1 MLLRRSTAEALA
13 IACTVVLLVVMA
25 SRTYGVINNLLPD
38 GHPLYGDFIAFWSAA
53 RATLDGHVAEIHD
66 RVFLTKYQVAAVP
79 NMHVMAPYNSPPI
92 LLLLITPLGFLSY
105 PAAAIVFL
113 LLTGALYLWMA
124 RKLLPDNRAM
134 IFACT
139 LPAAVYHIGTVQELL
154 LIAGLN
160 GLALFWL
167 DKRPRLSGA
176 IVGLLAIK
184 PHLAILW
191 PIFLALSG
199 RWKNFAA
206 ATVSLA
212 LLFVTAGLIF
222 GWPSYLRFVQNLGPS
237 ADLIFGV
244 HVAKQT
250 YASLFGNLRALG
262 LSIPAAGVIHGA
274 SALLG
279 LIASAW
285 VFRKGDWQA
294 QCAAFCA
301 ATLLMSPY
309 LYFYDFALLGVG
321 AACLGAP
328 RNRLEFIAQ
337 ALAWVSAYTV
347 ALGPLAG
354 FPLCPI
360 AAWAVLGVSLRRVLA
375 IKKPAETTA
384 LDPALAPQT

>member
-1 MLLRRSTAEALA
+1 MLLRRSTAESLA

-25 SRTYGVINNLLPD
+25 SRTYGVIQNLLPD

-66 RVFLTKYQVAAVP
+66 RVFLTKYQVGAVP

-92 LLLLITPLGFLSY
+92 LLLLITPLGLLPY
-105 PAAAIVFL
+105 NWAAITFL
-113 LLTGALYLWMA
+113 VLTGALYLWMA

-160 GLALFWL
+160 GLALYWL

-199 RWKNFAA
+199 RWKNFAS

-212 LLFVTAGLIF
+212 VLFVTAGLVF

-262 LSIPAAGVIHGA
+262 LSIPVAGVIHGA
-274 SALLG
+274 SALLA
-279 LIASAW
+279 LIAGGW

-321 AACLGAP
+321 AACLGVP
-328 RNRLEFIAQ
+328 RNRVEFVAQ
-337 ALAWVSAYTV
+337 ALAWGSAYTV

-360 AAWAVLGVSLRRVLA
+360 AAWTVLLVALRRVLA
-375 IKKPAETTA
+375 VKPNEETAA
-384 LDPALAPQT
+384 LAPALAPQT

>member
-1 MLLRRSTAEALA
+1 MLLRRSTAESIA
-13 IACTVVLLVVMA
+13 IACTFVLLVVMA
-25 SRTYGVINNLLPD
+25 SRMYGVVNNLLPD

-53 RATLDGHVAEIHD
+53 KATLQGHVADIHD
-66 RVFLTKYQVAAVP
+66 RVFLAKVQVGAVP

-92 LLLLITPLGFLSY
+92 LLLLITPLGLLPY
-105 PAAAIVFL
+105 NVAAILFFILTAGLFL
-113 LLTGALYLWMA
+113 WVA

-134 IFACT
+134 IFALT
-139 LPAAVYHIGTVQELL
+139 LPAFVYHIGTVQELL

-160 GLALFWL
+160 GLALYWI
-167 DKRPRLSGA
+167 DKRPLASGA

-184 PHLAILW
+184 PHLAVLW
-191 PIFLALSG
+191 PIYLALSG
-199 RWKNFAA
+199 RWKNFGA

-212 LLFVTAGLIF
+212 VLFVAAGLIF
-222 GWPSYLRFVQNLGPS
+222 GWEAYIRFIHNLGPS

-250 YASLFGNLRALG
+250 YASLFGNMRSIG
-262 LSIPAAGVIHGA
+262 LTIPQAWVVHGISVA
-274 SALLG
+274 LG
-279 LIASAW
+279 LIASAM

-294 QCAAFCA
+294 QAAAFCA
-301 ATLLMSPY
+301 ATLLISPY

-328 RNRLEFIAQ
+328 RNRAEFVAQ

-360 AAWAVLGVSLRRVLA
+360 AAWAVLLVALRRVLA
-375 IKKPAETTA
+375 LKARAETAA
-384 LDPALAPQT
+384 LDPVLAPQT